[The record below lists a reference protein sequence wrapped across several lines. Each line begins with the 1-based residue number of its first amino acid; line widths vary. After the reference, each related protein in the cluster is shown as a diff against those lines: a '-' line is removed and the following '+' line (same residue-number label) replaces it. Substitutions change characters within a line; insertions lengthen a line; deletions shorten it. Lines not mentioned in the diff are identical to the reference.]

1 MTSASDYLKN
11 LKNLR
16 SGLLDEV
23 ERIIYANEN
32 EIIKLNIQKIDE
44 HIGSDGK
51 KLINDND
58 RFSGKYSI
66 STELISRVK
75 NPLAPK
81 IAGQPYNWVWQGNFV
96 NNFQVEVL
104 PSLTQIE
111 IFSTGTGSGL
121 KADFFKGYKNMFG
134 LTVQDQ
140 KKLNYDIIYPDLMQF
155 VNKYI

>member
-1 MTSASDYLKN
+1 MTSTSDYLKK

-32 EIIKLNIQKIDE
+32 EIIKLNIQKIEDGQ
-44 HIGSDGK
+44 GSDGNSLKNDDSRYTGRYTIGTNLLRPEK
-51 KLINDND
+51 K
-58 RFSGKYSI
+58 
-66 STELISRVK
+66 
-75 NPLAPK
+75 
-81 IAGQPYNWVWQGNFV
+81 AGALYTFFETGTFLG
-96 NNFQVEVL
+96 NFQVEVL

-121 KADFFKGYKNMFG
+121 KSDFFKGYKNMFG

-140 KKLNYDIIYPDLMQF
+140 KKLNYEIIYYPLMQF

>member
-1 MTSASDYLKN
+1 MTPDEYLKK
-11 LKNLR
+11 LKFIQNN
-16 SGLLDEV
+16 LLDES
-23 ERIIYANEN
+23 ERIIYAKEN

-44 HIGSDGK
+44 HVGSDGK

-75 NPLAPK
+75 KPLAPK
-81 IAGQPYNWVWQGNFV
+81 IAGQPYNWVWEGNFI
-96 NNFQVEVL
+96 NNFKVQVLQSV
-104 PSLTQIE
+104 TQIE

-121 KADFFKGYKNMFG
+121 KADFFRGYKNMFG
-134 LTVQDQ
+134 LTIQDQ
-140 KKLNYDIIYPDLMQF
+140 KKLNYEIIYPDLMQF